1 MNTKAFFKRIVLGL
15 LIAVV
20 MASCAID
27 NDIPYPTVE
36 SAITGMT
43 VEGQRGEATTEFEAA
58 SINNTARTV
67 TIYVND
73 SVDITDLKITQL
85 QVSNDALLLVD
96 SAVCTDYEHFPQ
108 EGFASLDSIP
118 VSSNTRMD
126 FSKPVS
132 FTLRTYQ
139 DYVWTVTVN
148 QIIERTV
155 LVSNQIGDA
164 IVDAD
169 SRNVI
174 IYVSSDTDLSNIQ
187 IQQLDLGGEYG
198 EVTPAPSTVHDFTS
212 SQTFYAR
219 RANEETWEEW
229 TVFVYHSSGEAETS
243 GNVFAMCTSA
253 TLTGSIQSGL
263 TPTIEY
269 REQNSSSWTTLSS
282 SAIDVSGTNY
292 TATFTGLTPG
302 TAYQYRVTVNGTAGD
317 AQSFT
322 TVQAVALENGSFENW
337 HEETTATGRSMY
349 VPNAEGSD
357 FWGTGNPG
365 AAAFIGNLTTPTDDA
380 ISGQAALLESKN
392 ALIKLGA
399 GNIFTGDFELDGT
412 NGILHFGRSFASFP
426 TALRFYYKYT
436 STTIN
441 RIGDEVGDL
450 ENLRGLPDS
459 CHVYIALSDKSE
471 PYEIRTRPSVRQVF
485 DKNDANII
493 AYGEFI
499 SGQSTSNYQ
508 QITIP
513 LEYRATNRTPRY
525 IIIVCSA
532 SKYGDYFIGGEGST
546 LWLDEMELV
555 YE

>member
-1 MNTKAFFKRIVLGL
+1 MKHKEFIKKIALGL
-15 LIAVV
+15 TCIGGL
-20 MASCAID
+20 ASCAIE
-27 NDIPYPTVE
+27 NDIPYPIIE
-36 SAITGMT
+36 GAITGMT
-43 VEGQRGEATTEFEAA
+43 VEGQRGESTTEFEAA

-73 SVDITDLKITQL
+73 SVDITDLRITQL
-85 QVSNDALLLVD
+85 SVSNNAELLAD
-96 SAVCTDYEHFPQ
+96 SAACDDYEHFPQ
-108 EGFASLDSIP
+108 EGFSSLDSIP

-126 FSKPVS
+126 FSKPVN

-139 DYVWTVTVN
+139 DYVWKVTVN
-148 QIIERTV
+148 QIIERKV
-155 LVSNQIGDA
+155 LISNQIGDA

-174 IYVSSDTDLSNIQ
+174 VYVSSDTNLSNIQ

-198 EVTPAPSTVHDFTS
+198 DVTPDPSTVHDFTS
-212 SQTFYAR
+212 SQTFHAR
-219 RANEETWEEW
+219 RSGQELWEEW
-229 TVFVYHSSGEAETS
+229 KVFVYHSDGGSAGSA
-243 GNVFAMCTSA
+243 NVFAMCTRA
-253 TLTGSIQSGL
+253 TLTGSIQSGK
-263 TPTIEY
+263 TPVVEY
-269 REQNSSSWTTLSS
+269 RQQDASSWNTLASS
-282 SAIDVSGTNY
+282 YVNVNGTNY
-292 TATFTGLTPG
+292 TATLSGLTPG
-302 TAYQYRVTVNGTAGD
+302 TSYQYRVSVDGVAGD
-317 AQSFT
+317 VQSFT
-322 TVQAVALENGSFENW
+322 TVRAIALENGSFENW
-337 HEETTATGRSMY
+337 HEEMTATNKSMY

-380 ISGQAALLESKN
+380 ISGKAALLESKN

-412 NGILHFGRSFASFP
+412 NGILHFGRSFNSFP

-441 RIGDEVGDL
+441 RIGDEVGSL
-450 ENLRGLPDS
+450 ENLRGRPDS

-499 SGQSTSNYQ
+499 SGQSTSSYQ

-513 LEYRATNRTPRY
+513 LEYRATNRTPKY
-525 IIIVCSA
+525 IVIVCSA